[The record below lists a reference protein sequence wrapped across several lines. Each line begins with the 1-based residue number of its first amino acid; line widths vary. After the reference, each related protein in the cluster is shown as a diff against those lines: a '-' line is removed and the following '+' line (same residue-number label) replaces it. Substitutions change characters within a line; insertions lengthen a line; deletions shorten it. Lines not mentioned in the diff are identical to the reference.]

1 MTLNGG
7 TFLDSDELY
16 NVILKILAV
25 TVLIDHRQ
33 RDRELVEF
41 THAAMLHNH
50 HLRPGVMLSRK
61 MINEWFDAHKTD
73 LMKKLNAD
81 EDNSFKTYILTQIR
95 DKALQRR
102 LLSSIFTIAVADYEL
117 HDEESNFIKS
127 SLAIWK
133 THMPTPS
140 EIEAMA

>member
-1 MTLNGG
+1 MALSGEG
-7 TFLDSDELY
+7 FLDSDELY
-16 NVILKILAV
+16 NVVLKILAV
-25 TVLIDHRQ
+25 TVLIDHRE

-50 HLRPGVMLSRK
+50 HLRPGVMLSRT
-61 MINEWFDAHKTD
+61 MINEWFKAHKTD
-73 LMKKLNAD
+73 LTKKLNAD
-81 EDNSFKTYILTQIR
+81 KDNKFKTKLLIQIR
-95 DKALQRR
+95 DKELQRR

-117 HDEESNFIKS
+117 HDEESNFINS

-133 THMPTPS
+133 THMPTPA

>member
-1 MTLNGG
+1 MDLGSN

-16 NVILKILAV
+16 NVVLKILAV
-25 TVLIDHRQ
+25 TVLIDQRE

-61 MINEWFDAHKTD
+61 MIIDWFNTNKAELTKN
-73 LMKKLNAD
+73 LKAD
-81 EDNSFKTYILTQIR
+81 KDNSFKSNLLARIK
-95 DKALQRR
+95 DVALQRR

-140 EIEAMA
+140 ELEAVA

>member
-1 MTLNGG
+1 MVSNADTI
-7 TFLDSDELY
+7 TESDELY
-16 NVILKILAV
+16 NIVLKILAV
-25 TVLIDHRQ
+25 TVLIDHRE
-33 RDRELVEF
+33 RDLELVEF

-50 HLRPGVMLSRK
+50 RFRPGIMLSRK
-61 MINEWFDAHKTD
+61 MINEWFNAHKAE
-73 LMKKLNAD
+73 LKKKLKAD
-81 EDNSFKTYILTQIR
+81 KDNNFKSNLLTQVK

-133 THMPTPS
+133 THMPTPA
-140 EIEAMA
+140 EIEAVA

>member
-16 NVILKILAV
+16 NIILKILAV

-81 EDNSFKTYILTQIR
+81 EDNSFKTHLLTQIR

>member
-1 MTLNGG
+1 MDIESSALP
-7 TFLDSDELY
+7 DSDELY
-16 NVILKILAV
+16 NVVLKILAV
-25 TVLIDHRQ
+25 TVLIDHRE

-61 MINEWFDAHKTD
+61 MIIDWFNCQKAELTKS
-73 LMKKLNAD
+73 LKAD
-81 EDNSFKTYILTQIR
+81 KDNSFKSSLLTRIV
-95 DKALQRR
+95 DTALQRR

-127 SLAIWK
+127 SLTIWK

-140 EIEAMA
+140 ELEAVA